1 MDVVGFYIQAIM
13 KLNVLFLAVALV
25 LSGCSLSIIHPPS
38 AAAFMEKGDG
48 DLQANMTVSR
58 VVRVENSDKDYMLK
72 PYDKIKTSPLPDEDH
87 YYKDWEWFFQES
99 FDVQKQF
106 GNFKIGGGLDWTTPF
121 LQAGFISDYLGVM
134 GWSNICLWQLE
145 KKEHAYFQ
153 WGGGITI
160 IEQLPLLSRRLRL
173 GLTQH
178 LSRNGREAYI
188 YDGSDMFSFG
198 GSAPVFYD
206 EIGGGAYIAGIVG
219 KRLGMGLEFR
229 YGRDLTYK
237 IVDGEKEKPVNRF
250 TLTFNLQWW

>member
-48 DLQANMTVSR
+48 DLQKNVS
-58 VVRVENSDKDYMLK
+58 VSGVWGTKGDGYYESYE
-72 PYDKIKTSPLPDEDH
+72 KIKRNPLPNED
-87 YYKDWEWFFQES
+87 YSYNNMEWNLQAS
-99 FDVQKQF
+99 FDVQEQF
-106 GNFKIGGGLDWTTPF
+106 GNFKFGFGLDWITPF
-121 LQAGFISDYLGVM
+121 VELGFVSDYLGVM

-153 WGGGITI
+153 WGGGFTI
-160 IEQLPLLSRRLRL
+160 IEQLPFASRKLRV

-178 LSRNGREAYI
+178 LSRNGREAYGNKI
-188 YDGSDMFSFG
+188 GELSATP
-198 GSAPVFYD
+198 APVFYD

-237 IVDGEKEKPVNRF
+237 IVDGEKEKSVNRF